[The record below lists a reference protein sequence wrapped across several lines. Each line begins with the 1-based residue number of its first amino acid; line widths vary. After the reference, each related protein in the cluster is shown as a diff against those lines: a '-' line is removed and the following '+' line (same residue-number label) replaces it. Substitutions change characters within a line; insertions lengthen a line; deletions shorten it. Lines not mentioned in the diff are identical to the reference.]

1 MKTYICK
8 TTTAIRVEAEDET
21 EAEELAS
28 LEMDIGDIDWEAEEV
43 NEQSDTQELK
53 YYCSTVLVRIGEYE
67 TYTNYRFRAPN
78 MKVAKKE
85 VKEGFDIGGDDWER
99 VSELYSLNE
108 VTKDEY
114 EVLTKYI

>member
-43 NEQSDTQELK
+43 NEQDDTLKELSISIACLLDEPSDI
-53 YYCSTVLVRIGEYE
+53 SIS
-67 TYTNYRFRAPN
+67 
-78 MKVAKKE
+78 
-85 VKEGFDIGGDDWER
+85 DIEHLQD
-99 VSELYSLNE
+99 L
-108 VTKDEY
+108 VTKLENT
-114 EVLTKYI
+114 L